1 MTPAYSLV
9 IPIYNEEETIGEMY
23 QRLKLVGDSLDGD
36 IEIVLID
43 DGSRDRS
50 PLN

>member
-1 MTPAYSLV
+1 MTAAYSLV